1 MAFPHL
7 QARRCLSF
15 LAEVLFLAGIIW
27 LLLLTVAS
35 LLSAGTQKTSAAEHA
50 GGLLVGLLFVLPAPL
65 LFLVD
70 AICRRTPRAAQATVN
85 LAIYLQDLSLW
96 PAARRR
102 RPAPVQREPS
112 PPSSPGSA
120 EEGGLM
126 VPFPPADSPWWSER
140 PPTYEEAI
148 RMPKFENLQTPR
160 VHQPRV
166 YYHVRAPNNEK

>member
-1 MAFPHL
+1 MALPHL

-15 LAEVLFLAGIIW
+15 LAEVFFLAGIIW

-35 LLSAGTQKTSAAEHA
+35 LLSSGSQKTSAAEHA

-65 LFLVD
+65 LFLMD
-70 AICRRTPRAAQATVN
+70 AVCRRTPRAP
-85 LAIYLQDLSLW
+85 QDLSLW

-112 PPSSPGSA
+112 PPSSPGLA
-120 EEGGLM
+120 EEGLATA
-126 VPFPPADSPWWSER
+126 FPAPEPQWWAER

-148 RMPKFENLQTPR
+148 RMPKFEDLHTPR
-160 VHQPRV
+160 VHQARV
-166 YYHVRAPNNEK
+166 YYQVP